1 MELSGNLDFKYLK
14 MKITAF
20 LILLGFTFFSFGQNK
35 STNSGGQSK
44 QIQPSIIVIPKL
56 KKGEDIRNVLDN
68 NFNLRLGISIMKE
81 AFDKRGFTTYDFEAT
96 LRKCETMNLLTSNDQ
111 ATFQDAIVKNSSAD
125 MFITLDVNIDNNSN
139 GNMST
144 VLFECFETYTGR
156 SLANDQSSSNRL
168 RLDDNKEL
176 IMRAINDENIEPF
189 MKTIQSKFTEIVENG
204 LSIQIFFGLEQG
216 ATITYDDN
224 IGNNSDILS
233 ELIMDW
239 MDKNAYKNY
248 AKIANQTATQILYE
262 DVRIPLKD
270 QETGMNYDPRKF
282 GRSLRQY
289 LVSLGLNPTIQY
301 PRGQIIIQLK

>member
-1 MELSGNLDFKYLK
+1 
-14 MKITAF
+14 MKITA
-20 LILLGFTFFSFGQNK
+20 ILFILGLTSIGFSQNQNK
-35 STNSGGQSK
+35 ATNSGGQSK
-44 QIQPSIIVIPKL
+44 QIQPTIIVIPKL
-56 KKGEDIRNVLDN
+56 KKGEDIRNILDN
-68 NFNLRLGISIMKE
+68 NFDLRLGISIMKE

-96 LRKCETMNLLTSNDQ
+96 LHKCETMNLLTSNDQ

-125 MFITLDVNIDNNSN
+125 MFITLDVDMDMNSN
-139 GNMST
+139 GNMAT
-144 VLFECFETYTGR
+144 VLFECYETYTGR

-176 IMRAINDENIEPF
+176 IMRAVNDQKIDPF
-189 MKTIQSKFTEIVENG
+189 MNTIQSKFTEIVENG
-204 LSIQIFFGLEQG
+204 LSIQLFFGLEQG

-224 IGNNSDILS
+224 IGNNGDILS

-239 MDKNAYKNY
+239 MDQNAYKNY
-248 AKIANQTATQILYE
+248 AKVGNQTATQILYE

-301 PRGQIIIQLK
+301 PRGQIVIQLK